1 MKQPTTRQLINEMN
15 KIERQ
20 IKEID
25 KLGEINPSKEY
36 KRTPSKEARNKQTLR
51 SLQIRAN
58 KMGINLPQ
66 LVGNSS
72 SDKVHLQKQYLKTQL
87 QNKLNN
93 VNNQLS
99 SAPIQKSFTI
109 QGVKFN
115 TKGLTKEDFNYLV
128 DYRKKAKNVLD
139 NLKKD
144 GASGDLL
151 DQLKKG
157 RTGFKILANGDKSNS
172 IKGSFD
178 ELNIFQVDIKN
189 YNMKTEEGVKKYL
202 EAIKRA
208 ESAANTTL
216 SNWKRT
222 IEDSVDFEGQFNEIV
237 GEEHKERVKPLIK
250 EVMLKVKELTIE
262 EKMLL
267 GAQFN
272 LEEFFKK
279 IDTYL
284 REGNQE
290 QAKIALESIIKRA
303 NRIKGGNNIIYS
315 RE

>member
-1 MKQPTTRQLINEMN
+1 MRQPSTGQLLKEIN

-25 KLGEINPSKEY
+25 KLGELNPNKVY
-36 KRTPSKEARNKQTLR
+36 KRTPSKETRNKQALR
-51 SLQIRAN
+51 GLQTRAS
-58 KMGINLPQ
+58 KMGFNLPQ
-66 LVGNSS
+66 FNDYSPS
-72 SDKVHLQKQYLKTQL
+72 ERVHLQKQFLNSQL

-93 VNNQLS
+93 AKSQLS
-99 SAPIQKSFTI
+99 LAPIQKSFTI

-128 DYRKKAKNVLD
+128 NYRKRAINVLG

-144 GASGDLL
+144 GASDDLL
-151 DQLKKG
+151 EQLKLG
-157 RTGFKILANGDKSNS
+157 RTSFKILPNGKKSNEV
-172 IKGSFD
+172 KGSFD
-178 ELNIFQVDIKN
+178 ELNIFQVDIRN
-189 YNMKTEEGVKKYL
+189 YDTKTKEGVKKYL

-208 ESAANTTL
+208 ESASNTTL
-216 SNWKRT
+216 SNWQRT
-222 IEDSVDFEGQFNEIV
+222 IEDSVDFEAQFNEIV
-237 GEEHKERVKPLIK
+237 GEEHKARTKPLIQ
-250 EVMLKVKELTIE
+250 EIMLKVKELSLE

-279 IDTYL
+279 IDIYL
-284 REGNQE
+284 GEGDQE

-303 NRIKGGNNIIYS
+303 NRIQRGNNIIYS

>member
-1 MKQPTTRQLINEMN
+1 MN
-15 KIERQ
+15 
-20 IKEID
+20 
-25 KLGEINPSKEY
+25 SK
-36 KRTPSKEARNKQTLR
+36 
-51 SLQIRAN
+51 
-58 KMGINLPQ
+58 
-66 LVGNSS
+66 
-72 SDKVHLQKQYLKTQL
+72 L

-93 VNNQLS
+93 ANSQLP
-99 SAPIQKSFTI
+99 SARIQKSFTI

-115 TKGLTKEDFNYLV
+115 TKGLAKEDLNYLV
-128 DYRKKAKNVLD
+128 NYRKKANNVLD

-157 RTGFKILANGDKSNS
+157 RTSFKILANGKKSNE

-178 ELNIFQVDIKN
+178 ELNIFQVDIRN

-202 EAIKRA
+202 EAIKRS

-222 IEDSVDFEGQFNEIV
+222 IEDSVDFEGQFNAIV
-237 GEEHKERVKPLIK
+237 GEEHKDRVKPIIEEIK
-250 EVMLKVKELTIE
+250 LKVKELSLE

-279 IDTYL
+279 IDVYL
-284 REGNQE
+284 GEGNQE

-303 NRIKGGNNIIYS
+303 NRIKGGNHIIYG